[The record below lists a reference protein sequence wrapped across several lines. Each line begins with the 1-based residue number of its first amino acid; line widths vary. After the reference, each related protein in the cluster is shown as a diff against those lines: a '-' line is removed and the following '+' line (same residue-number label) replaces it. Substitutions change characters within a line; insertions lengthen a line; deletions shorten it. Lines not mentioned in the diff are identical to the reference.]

1 MNYNSCES
9 CKALDCEYKA
19 LDCEYNDEGFCRCCD
34 DHSGYLRNADL
45 GEECAYYIP
54 ENINVKEK

>member
-9 CKALDCEYKA
+9 CKA

-45 GEECAYYIP
+45 GEECAYYVP